1 MEKSAGELRS
11 NTTEQTIS
19 SGLLLLW
26 GCRKRIKRLMKT
38 VGRLP
43 RRTPIPE
50 HQIVEAFHRTA
61 LQLAAILLLILFS
74 DIAPSRATEK
84 NIWEEFSGEK
94 ALAHVQRL
102 VDLGPHPG
110 GSDASGKAR
119 DYIEQQ
125 LRDSGWQVTRQAFT
139 DDTPRGKIHFVNLIA
154 RFSSDANQASPSF
167 LLCSHYDTK
176 LFDTIRFVGADDG
189 GSSTGLLLE
198 LARVLGQH
206 ASVAR
211 NVELVF
217 FDGEEAYENFSDTDG
232 LYGSRYFARKLQ
244 SEGAK
249 RFRGGIL
256 FDMVG
261 DRSLGITLPA
271 DSPAAMARDVFA
283 AAEALKLRKY
293 FSYLDRDLIDD
304 HAPLNAIGIP
314 TIDIIDFDYPWWHTA
329 DDTMD
334 KISAQSL
341 QIVGSVALYYLA
353 EFGLKR

>member
-1 MEKSAGELRS
+1 
-11 NTTEQTIS
+11 
-19 SGLLLLW
+19 LLLLW
-26 GCRKRIKRLMKT
+26 GCRKRIKRLMET
-38 VGRLP
+38 VGRPP

-74 DIAPSRATEK
+74 DVALTRAAETK
-84 NIWEEFSGEK
+84 IWEELSGEK

-125 LRDSGWQVTRQAFT
+125 LRDSGWQVTRQAFN

-176 LFDTIRFVGADDG
+176 LFDTIRFVGANDG

-244 SEGAK
+244 SEEAK

-334 KISAQSL
+334 KISPQSL

>member
-1 MEKSAGELRS
+1 MNLRPALLPMVLASVACLNTSHASAA
-11 NTTEQTIS
+11 
-19 SGLLLLW
+19 
-26 GCRKRIKRLMKT
+26 K
-38 VGRLP
+38 
-43 RRTPIPE
+43 
-50 HQIVEAFHRTA
+50 
-61 LQLAAILLLILFS
+61 
-74 DIAPSRATEK
+74 
-84 NIWEEFSGEK
+84 IWEEFSGEK

-110 GSDASGKAR
+110 GSEAIEKAR
-119 DYIEQQ
+119 NYIEQQ
-125 LRDSGWQVTRQAFT
+125 LRHSGWQVTRQPFT

-154 RFSSDANQASPSF
+154 RFPADANAASPSF

-176 LFDTIRFVGADDG
+176 LFDTIRFVGANDG

-198 LARVLGQH
+198 MARVLGQH
-206 ASVAR
+206 ANFAR
-211 NVELVF
+211 NVQLVF
-217 FDGEEAYENFSDTDG
+217 FDGEEAYENFTDTDG
-232 LYGSRYFARKLQ
+232 LYGSRYFAKQLQ
-244 SEGAK
+244 SDGAK
-249 RFRGGIL
+249 QFRGGVL

-261 DRSLGITLPA
+261 DRSLDVTLPA

-334 KISAQSL
+334 KVSAQSL
-341 QIVGSVALYYLA
+341 QIVGSVALYYLT